1 MKLVR
6 FFAVC
11 ISGTVEFA
19 VEESSLKILEI
30 KNLPIPRFHI
40 DNSFHKTYNFSVWF
54 IKGGSVPFWTVRM
67 RIKRQNCRGLD
78 AGKAGRLD

>member
-19 VEESSLKILEI
+19 VEESSLKMKILEI

-40 DNSFHKTYNFSVWF
+40 DNSFHKTYNISVWF
-54 IKGGSVPFWTVRM
+54 IKGVVSPF
-67 RIKRQNCRGLD
+67 GLCE
-78 AGKAGRLD
+78 